1 MSICAVSR
9 IDTYMMFLK
18 TFYIILVWNGLF
30 DSSISEECSSES
42 SENVEWNP
50 TNKEHTIEEITVRCE
65 CCIAVSHVL
74 HFTFESAHKKIPDTQ
89 ERLTYTDIVDVTG
102 KPIIRNR
109 GLFISHL

>member
-9 IDTYMMFLK
+9 IDTYIMFLK
-18 TFYIILVWNGLF
+18 SFYIILVWNGLF

-42 SENVEWNP
+42 SENVEWIP
-50 TNKEHTIEEITVRCE
+50 TNKEHAIEEITVRCE

-89 ERLTYTDIVDVTG
+89 ERLTYTDIIDVTG

-109 GLFISHL
+109 GIFISHL